1 MSFSVTFTN
10 FKEVRGF
17 FKKTPQIFEN
27 EMGKAIG
34 RSLANFGTEMK
45 RRTPVDTGLLR
56 SSIGSE
62 SFGYKYI
69 RGLTGGIGTNIRYAV
84 YVNDGNASHVDG
96 QSRFVEAGLEAGTPY
111 FEKQISEALAR
122 LAEQINKK

>member
-1 MSFSVTFTN
+1 MLSVTFTGL
-10 FKEVRGF
+10 KEARQF
-17 FKKTPQIFEN
+17 FKKSPQYFE
-27 EMGKAIG
+27 EEIGIAIG
-34 RSLANFGTEMK
+34 RSLAMFGTEMK

-62 SFGYKYI
+62 SFGYSYV

-84 YVNDGNASHVDG
+84 YVNDGNANHVDG

-111 FEKQISEALAR
+111 FEKEIQKALER
-122 LAEQINKK
+122 LANKINQQ